1 MGAAQRQHPQGLKPE
16 AGIAAGQKIRPRR
29 CLALRMDGETNG
41 TLLHRRLILQGWSQ
55 QGWAG
60 PDRGQVWP
68 PISVTDVETPALKP
82 RRA

>member
-1 MGAAQRQHPQGLKPE
+1 
-16 AGIAAGQKIRPRR
+16 
-29 CLALRMDGETNG
+29 MDGETNG
-41 TLLHRRLILQGWSQ
+41 TLLHCRLILQGWSQ

-68 PISVTDVETPALKP
+68 PISFEAVPVRDVETPALKP